1 MGKFLSD
8 PARCKATQI
17 SQQLRIVELVGE
29 ASEVGAELEGV
40 SAAEPGQSRRGEQQH
55 VYLRPRDHGSDHRDA
70 CRATDAADGGTCQS
84 ADARVLSV
92 DAAQSLRLTATAVI
106 VWWPQA
112 QVAALLARNA
122 EFESRPSWFDLFQ
135 PPAGTLKLLDD
146 TLRARPPDTEPRGKK
161 KKVA

>member
-1 MGKFLSD
+1 LS
-8 PARCKATQI
+8 
-17 SQQLRIVELVGE
+17 
-29 ASEVGAELEGV
+29 
-40 SAAEPGQSRRGEQQH
+40 
-55 VYLRPRDHGSDHRDA
+55 
-70 CRATDAADGGTCQS
+70 GG
-84 ADARVLSV
+84 
-92 DAAQSLRLTATAVI
+92 
-106 VWWPQA
+106 PQA